1 MHHYRVGIGE
11 KQEVI
16 MTKNE
21 RMFKIAKALWCIVQV
36 MPEKTFQECKKW
48 FDEIEELLNEEMNDE
63 SNIDD

>member
-1 MHHYRVGIGE
+1 
-11 KQEVI
+11 

-48 FDEIEELLNEEMNDE
+48 LDEIEELLNEEMNDE
-63 SNIDD
+63 SNISNQQS